1 MEGKIVWDS
10 NPKKLLDKLVEI
22 IKKDKENNNHHK
34 AFYLK
39 NKNYKMDFLSSS
51 FNLELVLRLVLAVI
65 FGGLIGLEREFA
77 KKTAGLKTFALVSL
91 GSSLFTIISILVFQ
105 FVSDIVPKNPL
116 QLVTIPAA
124 AVSGIGFIGAGLI
137 IFHGSHVRG
146 LQPRP
151 DFGYRRQLAWQ
162 SVLVFMKLRGS
173 PLF

>member
-1 MEGKIVWDS
+1 
-10 NPKKLLDKLVEI
+10 
-22 IKKDKENNNHHK
+22 
-34 AFYLK
+34 
-39 NKNYKMDFLSSS
+39 MDFLSSS
-51 FNLELVLRLVLAVI
+51 FNLDLVLRLVLAVI

-146 LQPRP
+146 ITTAAGLWVSAAVGMAVGFGFYEIAGFATFLTVIIFVLFWIIEEKLIRKLNVLNKDEKQP
-151 DFGYRRQLAWQ
+151 
-162 SVLVFMKLRGS
+162 
-173 PLF
+173 

>member
-1 MEGKIVWDS
+1 
-10 NPKKLLDKLVEI
+10 
-22 IKKDKENNNHHK
+22 
-34 AFYLK
+34 
-39 NKNYKMDFLSSS
+39 MDFLSSS

-146 LQPRP
+146 ITTAAGLWVSAAVGMAVGFGFYEIAGFATFLTVIIFVLFWIIEEKLIRKLNVLNKDEKQP
-151 DFGYRRQLAWQ
+151 
-162 SVLVFMKLRGS
+162 
-173 PLF
+173 

>member
-1 MEGKIVWDS
+1 
-10 NPKKLLDKLVEI
+10 
-22 IKKDKENNNHHK
+22 
-34 AFYLK
+34 
-39 NKNYKMDFLSSS
+39 MDFLFSS
-51 FNLELVLRLVLAVI
+51 NLELVLRLVLAVI

-91 GSSLFTIISILVFQ
+91 GSALFTIISILVFQ

-146 LQPRP
+146 ITTAAGLWVSAAVGMAVGFGFYEIAGFATFLTVIIFVLFWIIEEKLIRKLNVLNKDEKQP
-151 DFGYRRQLAWQ
+151 
-162 SVLVFMKLRGS
+162 
-173 PLF
+173 